1 MRWVMFVKYKL
12 IQNQKVQRSPLEKS
26 CSEEF
31 RLVTLEMGA
40 FFFFF
45 NTGIFFTIIQ
55 GVVPIKKACEVLVLE
70 KNLEFSRQGDCMSHQ
85 NVFSDLKSK
94 FWKTWFLVLS
104 FKDQLSF
111 VSKQRQDDRA
121 PCGRC
126 QN

>member
-55 GVVPIKKACEVLVLE
+55 GVVPIKKVCEVLE
-70 KNLEFSRQGDCMSHQ
+70 KNLEFNRQGDCMSHQ

-94 FWKTWFLVLS
+94 FWKTWF
-104 FKDQLSF
+104 
-111 VSKQRQDDRA
+111 
-121 PCGRC
+121 
-126 QN
+126 

>member
-1 MRWVMFVKYKL
+1 MMRWVMFVKYKL

-31 RLVTLEMGA
+31 RLVTLKIGA

-45 NTGIFFTIIQ
+45 NTGTFFTIIQ
-55 GVVPIKKACEVLVLE
+55 GVVPIKKACEFIE
-70 KNLEFSRQGDCMSHQ
+70 KNLELNRQGDCMSHQ

-94 FWKTWFLVLS
+94 FWNAWFLVLS

-126 QN
+126 KN